1 MVEVSPSLASTS
13 SLRDALLLRD
23 FDPVNIEDALA
34 LADKI
39 IQQREAQLAEIY
51 RQEVE
56 RLRSLLQLP
65 SWLCPIFLVLFRIM
79 AAPAT
84 FRELLQ
90 TRRGID
96 PNG

>member
-1 MVEVSPSLASTS
+1 MVEVSASTS
-13 SLRDALLLRD
+13 HLPEMPSYYETLIT
-23 FDPVNIEDALA
+23 VNIEDASA

-56 RLRSLLQLP
+56 CLRSLLQLP
-65 SWLCPIFLVLFRIM
+65 SWLCPIFLVLFRVM

-84 FRELLQ
+84 LREFLQ